1 MSNNI
6 KFGWKEYWKPTPLNI
21 RKLAD
26 SIVAATTFAG
36 SMINLEGDSRVG
48 TFIII
53 VGFLA
58 KITSNFFT
66 ENQNPII

>member
-1 MSNNI
+1 MSNSV
-6 KFGWKEYWKPTPLNI
+6 KFGWNEYWKPTPLKI
-21 RKLAD
+21 RKIAD

-36 SMINLEGDSRVG
+36 SIINLEGDSKIG
-48 TFIII
+48 TFIIV

-58 KITSNFFT
+58 KMTSNFFT